1 MNDILKKPLITEK
14 YNEIA
19 EKLGQYAFVV
29 DRKASKTDIK
39 SEIEKVYNVKV
50 DNIRTMI
57 YGGTKKTRYTKR
69 GFVEGKTAAYK
80 KAIVTLQGDDTIDFY
95 SEL

>member
-1 MNDILKKPLITEK
+1 MREILKKPLITEK

-19 EKLGQYAFVV
+19 EKLSQFAFVV

-39 SEIEKVYNVKV
+39 SEIEKVYGVTVKDV
-50 DNIRTMI
+50 RTMI
-57 YGGTKKTRYTKR
+57 YGGSRKTRYTKK

-80 KAIVTLQGDDTIDFY
+80 KAIVTLEGEDTIDFY

>member
-1 MNDILKKPLITEK
+1 MREILKKPLITEK

-19 EKLGQYAFVV
+19 EKLSQFAFVV

-39 SEIEKVYNVKV
+39 AEIEKVYGVTVKDV
-50 DNIRTMI
+50 RTMI
-57 YGGTKKTRYTKR
+57 YGGDRKTRYTKK

-80 KAIVTLQGDDTIDFY
+80 KAIVTLEGDDTIDFY